1 MRFIWPLDS
10 HVISRDF
17 YYRGSLYI
25 GGQHMAIDIPANLDT
40 VVKAVATG
48 KVIAAGFGDINGNYV
63 SIGHNDGWRTKYRHL
78 MGPAFVNAGDAVSQG
93 QVIGRVGS
101 TGWSTGPHLHFDL
114 WNLSKQS
121 PEAIYKT
128 GIWAHDPEV
137 YLGQEDEMNEADEA
151 KVQKMIEAAFI
162 KQNTSKWRLK
172 QIADLL
178 PNINKHLRGIVLG
191 IIKKELETAGV
202 SYTDAQAVKAV
213 KDALA

>member
-17 YYRGSLYI
+17 YYKGSLYI
-25 GGQHMAIDIPANLDT
+25 GGQHMAIDIPANRGT
-40 VVKAVATG
+40 VVKAAATG
-48 KVIAAGFGDINGNYV
+48 KVIAAGFSDINGNYV

-78 MGPAFVNAGDAVSQG
+78 MGPAFVNAGDAVFQG

-101 TGWSTGPHLHFDL
+101 TGWSLGPHLHFDL
-114 WNLSKQS
+114 WNSMKQS
-121 PEAIYKT
+121 PEAVYKS
-128 GIWAHDPEV
+128 GIWAHDPLL
-137 YLGQEDEMNEADEA
+137 YLGQEDDDMDEA
-151 KVQKMIEAAFI
+151 TVQLMIDAAFV
-162 KQNTSKWRLK
+162 KQNSSKWRLK

-178 PNINKHLRGIVLG
+178 PDMNEHLRNIVLG

-202 SYTDAQAVKAV
+202 SYTDARAVKAI